1 MSWSDQSV
9 DQAACLRTRLTKL
22 GPRLLKRE
30 CGSPTLLEQTNY
42 LKTCVFPI
50 GGARSESTN
59 HSSFHSCS
67 KERVVSILPCSFAS
81 LSNVMNQG
89 SMLNTLMPASFTNTI
104 LLPYSAGEVPRIH
117 TIGNTNEPRKKRAHT
132 KSRRGCIA
140 CKVRKVKVR
149 LANFALHHMFL
160 KI

>member
-1 MSWSDQSV
+1 LQ
-9 DQAACLRTRLTKL
+9 TRLTKL
-22 GPRLLKRE
+22 GLRLLKRE
-30 CGSPTLLEQTNY
+30 SGSPTLLEQTNY

-50 GGARSESTN
+50 GGARLKSTP
-59 HSSFHSCS
+59 HSPIHLCS
-67 KERVVSILPCSFAS
+67 RERVVSILPCSFAS
-81 LSNVMNQG
+81 PSDAMNQG
-89 SMLNTLMPASFTNTI
+89 SMLNTLIPASFTNTI

-149 LANFALHHMFL
+149 IATFALYHISL